1 MPHDKRRRLSF
12 FGLALFAHAIVF
24 YLICHMVIF
33 PAAPAVTDSAAFAP
47 AAISTHPATTPPPPA
62 SASQTMSI
70 AVPAAPAPVV
80 AITAP
85 VPSSFTMPKIDMP
98 TVQATMPSLAASQ
111 NAGTTPSHTGG
122 GNQTGTSSPGTG
134 AAVTSDYGTLNNALL
149 NDGREGI
156 VLGIYWEGSLPRKD
170 ANTFDAI
177 RQRLV
182 TAIGWTLAD
191 RRETDTPGVK
201 YGSDIPEVAQY
212 ADFFTPNGNDDS
224 ILNAPLVISSVPI
237 HDKIKTMVLLAA
249 FSHET
254 TFRVDEFQQKRMDD
268 NLASATNTY
277 INYLRTYHIR
287 LCVISFKNEPYPAI
301 ANYVKESGG
310 VILYTQ
316 GVPPDQIANE
326 LKDAATAK

>member
-1 MPHDKRRRLSF
+1 M
-12 FGLALFAHAIVF
+12 ALFAHAIVF
-24 YLICHMVIF
+24 YVVCNLTIF
-33 PAAPAVTDSAAFAP
+33 PATPAPDDTAAFRAVTISAKP
-47 AAISTHPATTPPPPA
+47 ASPPPPPA
-62 SASQTMSI
+62 GGAAMPSVI
-70 AVPAAPAPVV
+70 VPVAPAPMV

-85 VPSSFTMPKIDMP
+85 TSSSFTMPKIDI
-98 TVQATMPSLAASQ
+98 TTIKATMPSLTSAQ
-111 NAGTTPSHTGG
+111 NPATTPSHTGG

-134 AAVTSDYGTLNNALL
+134 AAVTGDYGTLNNALL

-201 YGSDIPEVAQY
+201 YGSDIPNVAQY

-224 ILNAPLVISSVPI
+224 ILNAPLVISAIPV

-287 LCVISFKNEPYPAI
+287 LCVISFKNPPYPAI

-326 LKDAATAK
+326 LKEAATAK